1 MTWYKFWEL
10 PVEETVDPYIAEL
23 EEKGFRYDDV
33 DDRWQHGWATVTKTG
48 TEIVLEIRKKD
59 DEGWWYSMVDNNG
72 EEFYRYLKVKLKKEI
87 KSELMQMGKAR
98 AEREEL

>member
-10 PVEETVDPYIAEL
+10 PPEKEKPDPYIIEL
-23 EEKGFRYDDV
+23 EEKGFRYNEE
-33 DDRWQHGWATVTKTG
+33 DDRWQRVWATVTKTG

-72 EEFYRYLKVKLKKEI
+72 DVFYKGKVKNE
-87 KSELMQMGKAR
+87 SELKR
-98 AEREEL
+98 DK

>member
-10 PVEETVDPYIAEL
+10 PVEETVDPTVDPYIAEL
-23 EEKGFRYDDV
+23 EEKGFRYNEV
-33 DDRWQHGWATVTKTG
+33 DDRWQRVWATVTKTG

-72 EEFYRYLKVKLKKEI
+72 EEFYRYLKVKLNI
-87 KSELMQMGKAR
+87 
-98 AEREEL
+98 

>member
-10 PVEETVDPYIAEL
+10 PVEEMVDPYIAEL
-23 EEKGFRYDDV
+23 EERGFRYNEV
-33 DDRWQHGWATVTKTG
+33 DDRWQRVWATVTKTG

-98 AEREEL
+98 AEREE

>member
-23 EEKGFRYDDV
+23 EEKGFRYNEV
-33 DDRWQHGWATVTKTG
+33 DDRWQRVWATVTKTG

-59 DEGWWYSMVDNNG
+59 DEGWWYSMVDNKG

-87 KSELMQMGKAR
+87 KSELMHLGKTR
-98 AEREEL
+98 AEREE